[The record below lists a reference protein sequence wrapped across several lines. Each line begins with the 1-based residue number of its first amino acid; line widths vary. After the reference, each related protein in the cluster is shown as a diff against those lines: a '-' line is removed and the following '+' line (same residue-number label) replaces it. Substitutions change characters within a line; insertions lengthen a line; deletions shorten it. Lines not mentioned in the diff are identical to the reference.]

1 MTKHEILVIL
11 SFLFVQLI
19 IILPLVSVN
28 FIHFSI
34 FRQMETPSKSLWAPK
49 LLYAIGSAGQSAMV
63 NYIAIYFQHVVH
75 LSEREIG
82 ILQTLPC
89 VCAILSPPIWGAIAD
104 YFNDQ
109 RMIHNICAIGSA
121 FLLFSISYFEK
132 FGAGILMIVT
142 IGNFLAAPCGSL
154 QDHAVLHMLEKTGGE
169 YGKQRLFGA
178 IGWGVGAYVVSILV
192 QFYGLHAA
200 FYVYLVLMLLSVAI
214 LQRIPPV
221 RGEKKSSFSVQLNGE
236 EDSLLLKTE
245 RSNQSISIP
254 QQSCNVVKY
263 QKDVVV
269 LLVVIFLMGLMFGV
283 LSSYLT
289 MFLYNLSG
297 KNSQIVGIAIVCETI
312 SELPAFFFSQQLID
326 RFGVVAVLMASIVA
340 YGIRITFYWLMTN
353 AWTAI
358 PLELLHGVT
367 FGLSWAACTQYIF
380 TSAPIGLQG
389 SMMGILN
396 AVQNGLGRGA
406 GTLIGGILY
415 EKYSPQFMW
424 MITDIGVPLSFL
436 GLLVFASIRTSSKE
450 RKMTE
455 EEKQLQRTE
464 CAQILS
470 PYAAH
475 EMSIFKELQ

>member
-1 MTKHEILVIL
+1 MQT
-11 SFLFVQLI
+11 SA
-19 IILPLVSVN
+19 N
-28 FIHFSI
+28 
-34 FRQMETPSKSLWAPK
+34 SLWAPK
-49 LLYAIGSAGQSAMV
+49 LLYAVGSAGQSALV
-63 NYIAIYFQHVVH
+63 NYIAIYYQHVVH
-75 LSEREIG
+75 FSEWEIG

-109 RMIHNICAIGSA
+109 RMIHNVCAIGSA
-121 FLLFSISYFEK
+121 LLLFSISYFK
-132 FGAGILMIVT
+132 TFGVGVLCIVT

-192 QFYGLHAA
+192 QYYGLHAA

-214 LQRIPPV
+214 LQQIPPV
-221 RGEKKSSFSVQLNGE
+221 KGETLKSPSSVQIYGE
-236 EDSLLLKTE
+236 DDGLLPKETDTTG
-245 RSNQSISIP
+245 QSVPITM
-254 QQSCNVVKY
+254 QFWNLVRY
-263 QKDVVV
+263 QKDVLV

-289 MFLYNLSG
+289 MFLFNLSG
-297 KNSQIVGIAIVCETI
+297 GNSQIVGIAIVCETI

-326 RFGVVAVLMASIVA
+326 RFGVVMVLVASTLG

-380 TSAPIGLQG
+380 TSAPVGLEG

-415 EKYSPQFMW
+415 QKYSPQFMW
-424 MITDIGVPLSFL
+424 MITDIGVPLTFL
-436 GLLVFASIRTSSKE
+436 GLLVFAFIRASPRGKLGTKQE
-450 RKMTE
+450 RQM
-455 EEKQLQRTE
+455 QMTE

-470 PYAAH
+470 PYTAH
-475 EMSIFKELQ
+475 EQSIFKELH

>member
-1 MTKHEILVIL
+1 MQT
-11 SFLFVQLI
+11 SA
-19 IILPLVSVN
+19 N
-28 FIHFSI
+28 
-34 FRQMETPSKSLWAPK
+34 SLWAPK
-49 LLYAIGSAGQSAMV
+49 LLYAVGSAGQSALV
-63 NYIAIYFQHVVH
+63 NYIAIYYQHVVH
-75 LSEREIG
+75 FSEWEIG

-109 RMIHNICAIGSA
+109 RMIHNVCAIGSA
-121 FLLFSISYFEK
+121 LLLFSISYFK
-132 FGAGILMIVT
+132 TFGVGVLCIVT

-192 QFYGLHAA
+192 QYYGLHAA

-214 LQRIPPV
+214 LQQIPPV
-221 RGEKKSSFSVQLNGE
+221 KGETLKSPSSVQIYGE
-236 EDSLLLKTE
+236 DDGLLPKETDTTG
-245 RSNQSISIP
+245 QSVPITM
-254 QQSCNVVKY
+254 QFWNLVRY
-263 QKDVVV
+263 QKDVLV

-289 MFLYNLSG
+289 MFLFNLSG
-297 KNSQIVGIAIVCETI
+297 GNSQIVGIAIVCETI

-326 RFGVVAVLMASIVA
+326 RFGVVMVLAASTLG

-380 TSAPIGLQG
+380 TSAPVGLEG

-415 EKYSPQFMW
+415 QKYSPQFMW
-424 MITDIGVPLSFL
+424 MITDIGVPLTFL
-436 GLLVFASIRTSSKE
+436 GLLVFAFIRASPRGKLGTKQE
-450 RKMTE
+450 RQM
-455 EEKQLQRTE
+455 QMTE

-470 PYAAH
+470 PYTAH
-475 EMSIFKELQ
+475 EQSIFKELH

>member
-1 MTKHEILVIL
+1 MQT
-11 SFLFVQLI
+11 SA
-19 IILPLVSVN
+19 N
-28 FIHFSI
+28 
-34 FRQMETPSKSLWAPK
+34 SLWAPK
-49 LLYAIGSAGQSAMV
+49 LLYAVGSAGQSALV
-63 NYIAIYFQHVVH
+63 NYIAIYYQHVLH
-75 LSEREIG
+75 FSEWEIG

-109 RMIHNICAIGSA
+109 RMIHNVCAIGSA
-121 FLLFSISYFEK
+121 LLLFSISYFK
-132 FGAGILMIVT
+132 TFGVGVLCIVT

-192 QFYGLHAA
+192 QYYGLHAA

-214 LQRIPPV
+214 LQQIPPV
-221 RGEKKSSFSVQLNGE
+221 KGEIKSPSSVQIYGE
-236 EDSLLLKTE
+236 DDELLPKETDTTG
-245 RSNQSISIP
+245 QSVSITM
-254 QQSCNVVKY
+254 QFWNLVRY
-263 QKDVVV
+263 QKDVLV

-289 MFLYNLSG
+289 MFLFNLSG
-297 KNSQIVGIAIVCETI
+297 GNSQIVGIAIVCETI

-326 RFGVVAVLMASIVA
+326 RFGVVMVLVASTLG

-380 TSAPIGLQG
+380 TSAPVGLEG

-415 EKYSPQFMW
+415 QKYSPQFMW
-424 MITDIGVPLSFL
+424 MITDIGVPLTFL
-436 GLLVFASIRTSSKE
+436 GLLVFAFIRASPRGKLGTKQE
-450 RKMTE
+450 RQM
-455 EEKQLQRTE
+455 QMTE

-470 PYAAH
+470 PYTAH
-475 EMSIFKELQ
+475 EQSIFKELH